1 MSDTDK
7 NKLKGG
13 FYMKS
18 LFKKGLSI
26 LAAAMMFVLCT
37 VPVFAAETA
46 TSATEMKDNYYTKT
60 LGIADTPSLT
70 IEKYVIGAD
79 GQADTTQPIQGVKFK
94 YKKVGSL
101 YQLKTTTDGEVMA
114 YGISTDF
121 ATTLGIN
128 ENADYTNGSNSY
140 YKNGEVIQNAVKE
153 KKAGDL
159 ITDDTFTVG
168 TTDSDGKIN
177 ANLDETNPWGL
188 YLVVET
194 DATGATIQEDNK
206 DKPITVTG
214 MQAPFIVSVPTYEG
228 NAWKAQ
234 VIAKAKNSTGTA
246 DVEKKIV
253 VGTNEAQT
261 NGTEEVD
268 DTDTTSIG
276 DKVHF
281 RLKGEILSIPEKGQD
296 ITQYMLTDQI
306 SKGLTPVKENETIKI
321 DAVRIVGGDGITEGN
336 ITTLVD
342 GDYTISAG
350 SPITS
355 TDAFNGGQEFTI
367 NIEQSGLQKL
377 NQVAKNTGST
387 AREKAIYFYYSAVVN
402 NDAVIGPGT
411 GNSGNPNQVK
421 LTYKVAGSSEMNTEW
436 DKVTEYTFGLDVT
449 KNLAD
454 ASNEELA
461 KITNVQFIVKDK
473 TSGKYLTF
481 AGSDGTYTN
490 KTVAASDKGDATTLS
505 PDANGKIEINGLV
518 DGSYQLEEVKTV
530 DGYNLLASPVEFTIT
545 AEKGKN
551 TFVGDENNQYLG
563 TLSTSDTTGVMSM
576 TITNTKGFRL
586 PSTGGPGTWLL
597 VLGGAAIIVA
607 GFVYNH
613 KSSKQKPE

>member
-1 MSDTDK
+1 
-7 NKLKGG
+7 
-13 FYMKS
+13 MKS

-37 VPVFAAETA
+37 VPVFAAEEV
-46 TSATEMKDNYYTKT
+46 TSVTEMGTTHYTAQG
-60 LGIADTPSLT
+60 LNNPSLT
-70 IEKYVIGAD
+70 IQKYVIGAG
-79 GQADTTQPIQGVKFK
+79 GQADTTQPIQGVTFK

-114 YGISTDF
+114 YGISTEF
-121 ATTLGIN
+121 ASTLEIDDD
-128 ENADYTNGSNSY
+128 ADYTNGTNSY
-140 YKNGEVIQNAVKE
+140 YKDGEVIQNAVKG
-153 KKAGDL
+153 KKASDL
-159 ITDDTFTVG
+159 IPQDDNTFTEEE
-168 TTDSDGKIN
+168 TDSHGQIN
-177 ANLDETNPWGL
+177 ATLDSNPWGL

-194 DATGATIQEDNK
+194 NAEGATVNK
-206 DKPITVTG
+206 KPITVTG

-228 NAWKAQ
+228 NSWKAQ

-253 VGTNEAQT
+253 VGTDET
-261 NGTEEVD
+261 VTDGTEKVD

-276 DKVHF
+276 DTVHF

-296 ITQYMLTDQI
+296 IKEYVLTDQI
-306 SKGLTPVKENETIKI
+306 SKGLTPVKENKTIKI
-321 DAVRIVGGDGITEGN
+321 DAVRIVGGDGITGGN
-336 ITTLVD
+336 ITKLVD
-342 GDYTISAG
+342 GDYTVSAG
-350 SPITS
+350 TS
-355 TDAFNGGQEFTI
+355 INSSDAGVFNGGQQFTI
-367 NIEQSGLQKL
+367 TITSEGLNKL
-377 NQVAKNTGST
+377 NQVAKNTEST
-387 AREKAIYFYYSAVVN
+387 EPEKAIYFYYSAVVN

-421 LTYKVAGSSEMNTEW
+421 LTYTVYGSRQMETGW

-449 KNLAD
+449 KNLANATKD
-454 ASNEELA
+454 ENNN
-461 KITNVQFIVKDK
+461 ITQVQFIVKDNA
-473 TSGKYLTF
+473 SDKYLTF
-481 AGSDGTYTN
+481 DGFNGTYTN
-490 KTVAASDKGDATTLS
+490 KTKAANDKEGATKLS
-505 PDANGKIEINGLV
+505 PNATDKKIVIKGLV
-518 DGSYQLEEVKTV
+518 EGTYQLEEVQTV
-530 DGYNLLASPVEFTIT
+530 DGYNLLASPVEFSIT